1 MDRFNLKNKVVLI
14 TGGSGFFGSQ
24 IIQALIEKKAKV
36 INIDKKKGKEKKGNI
51 FYYQTDILNEKKLDQ
66 TYKLIIK
73 KFKRIDVI
81 INNAAIDYKPIKKNK
96 LQDNF
101 STTTLDRWNHEISVG
116 LTGAFLVTKIFSKY
130 MIKKK
135 KGIILNIASDL
146 SVVAPD
152 QRLYKHLNTHKPVT
166 YSVIKHGIVGFTKFL
181 ASYFADR
188 NIRVN
193 SISPGGIFNN
203 QDKKFVKKIKQL
215 IPLRR
220 MAKKNEYKEIIQF
233 LCSDASS
240 YMTGQNIIIDG
251 GRSII

>member
-36 INIDKKKGKEKKGNI
+36 INIDKKKCKEKKGNI